1 MIRKTHT
8 GTTASFPTNVA
19 DVETLEHALDSF
31 AYLIPANSVVDYN
44 QFANLIETV
53 YGYSPHPRVLACLNA
68 VKDAASKSQYHY
80 IVNHDAA

>member
-8 GTTASFPTNVA
+8 GTTASYPANVA
-19 DVETLEHALDSF
+19 DVKTLEHALDCY
-31 AYLIPANSVVDYN
+31 AYLIPAGTTIDYN
-44 QFANLIETV
+44 QFANLIETA

-80 IVNHDAA
+80 VVNRDAA